1 MTIAYHTR
9 HDRPMNSHHPSHHHH
24 HHDPYTTITTTTIII
39 IILYMSSNIVED
51 SISYRQIAPETLLV
65 VRELNDEGAFER
77 ILEIFG
83 EHKGH
88 KVAHM

>member
-1 MTIAYHTR
+1 
-9 HDRPMNSHHPSHHHH
+9 
-24 HHDPYTTITTTTIII
+24 
-39 IILYMSSNIVED
+39 MSSNIVED

-88 KVAHM
+88 QVAHM